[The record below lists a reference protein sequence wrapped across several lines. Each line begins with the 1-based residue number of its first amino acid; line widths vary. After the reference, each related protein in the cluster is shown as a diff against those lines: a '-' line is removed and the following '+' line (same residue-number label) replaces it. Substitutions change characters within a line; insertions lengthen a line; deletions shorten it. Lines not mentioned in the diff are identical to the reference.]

1 MRIALLVALASVAGC
16 ASAPS
21 TPGSSEAAAAPAA
34 VQAIPEA
41 AAAPAAVQAIP
52 DATATAAAVASPAAA
67 VADASKADGEF
78 KAPAG
83 YKARVEN
90 GATVYC
96 RKVTVLGSRFPKDLC
111 LTESQVRD
119 LEATNDSI
127 RRDKDQSS
135 RVCTAG
141 GCGST

>member
-21 TPGSSEAAAAPAA
+21 TPGSSEAATAPVA
-34 VQAIPEA
+34 VQANPDSA
-41 AAAPAAVQAIP
+41 AG
-52 DATATAAAVASPAAA
+52 AAAVASPAAA
-67 VADASKADGEF
+67 VADASEADGEF

-83 YKARVEN
+83 YKTRVEN

-111 LTESQVRD
+111 LSESQVRD
-119 LEATNDSI
+119 LEATNDNI

-135 RVCTAG
+135 RICTAG

>member
-1 MRIALLVALASVAGC
+1 MRIVLLVALASVAGC

-21 TPGSSEAAAAPAA
+21 THESTEAAAAASIAAPASPA
-34 VQAIPEA
+34 PA
-41 AAAPAAVQAIP
+41 AAAEAP
-52 DATATAAAVASPAAA
+52 ASPTAV
-67 VADASKADGEF
+67 VADASPTEGEF
-78 KAPAG
+78 KPPAG
-83 YKARVEN
+83 YKTRVEN

-119 LEATNDSI
+119 LEASNDNM

-135 RVCTAG
+135 RICTAG
-141 GCGST
+141 ACGST